1 MSISQSI
8 NNPESYY
15 YTIMGKHDRLDESG
29 KPIKSILSN
38 DVYAKAIKNRPSKN
52 FQAVSPLD
60 NISFK
65 YYIKTYPN
73 KKPFNPILEENN
85 RSSFIDRVCKTETMF
100 TEVNKAIFDKYVNF
114 LQSKNT
120 QWLTEV
126 YRDIR

>member
-1 MSISQSI
+1 MSISK
-8 NNPESYY
+8 NTENPESYY
-15 YTIMGKHDRLDESG
+15 YTIIGNHDVLDDSG
-29 KPIKSILSN
+29 KPLKRVLSN
-38 DVYAKAIKNRPSKN
+38 DVHAKAIKNRPSKN
-52 FQAVSPLD
+52 FQVLSPLD
-60 NISFK
+60 TVSFK

-73 KKPFNPILEENN
+73 KKPYNPLLSENS

-100 TEVNKAIFDKYVNF
+100 TEVNKSVFDKYVNF